1 MEKVSA
7 MKKVALFMTTK
18 RVARPM
24 KFAAFISI
32 IISMAVMIGA
42 CQGAIGPKGD
52 TVTGPTGPTGPT
64 GASGTTGLTGHTP
77 FVPQPATGMLPASAS
92 TRVEVNPT
100 ESGFPVAPAPIAL
113 GDIFSGGVP
122 PVTYKLIRSV
132 HSSTDVSY
140 ETPAAAVEDTDG
152 VFTAKVDGEN
162 LVVSVATAA
171 KEVAI
176 PVAQFGNEAPAFVV
190 EATDA
195 QKGKAL
201 RRIVVAP
208 NRAPTAD
215 SDEIPD
221 LRIGELGA
229 TTKKDGAYLMALA
242 NVWAASFDCT
252 MFNLCTLKLADYF
265 VDDGDEE
272 LTYSARVKVESD
284 RDHVVLMSVD
294 GGISIEG
301 AKPTADG
308 TPIMNRIE
316 DEGVTVTVKATDS
329 LGKSLEREFMVAV
342 DATPTGA
349 DLPSAA
355 VVIKEVFEGVVVAY
369 QASLFF
375 NDPDGP
381 AVATSALTY
390 ETNNELVVAKAGA
403 LEIDGEGNLVV
414 DVTGNAGSATVTV
427 TFTEPATASTDA
439 NRTTGVGQSVTRT
452 FTVTK

>member
-7 MKKVALFMTTK
+7 MKKIALFLTTK

-77 FVPQPATGMLPASAS
+77 FVPQPTTGLLPASAS

-100 ESGFPVAPAPIAL
+100 EGGFPVAPAPIAL

-122 PVTYKLIRSV
+122 PVTYKLIASV
-132 HSSTDVSY
+132 ESNTEVMYD
-140 ETPAAAVEDTDG
+140 TPGDAPADEDG
-152 VFTAKVDGEN
+152 IFTAKVDGDK
-162 LVVSVATAA
+162 LVVSIATAA
-171 KEVAI
+171 KEVVI
-176 PVAQFGNEAPAFVV
+176 PDVQYGDMAPAFVV

-208 NRAPTAD
+208 NRAPTPGD
-215 SDEIPD
+215 TVIPD

-229 TTKKDGAYLMALA
+229 TTKKDGAYLTALA
-242 NVWAASFDCT
+242 GVWAASFDCT

-265 VDDGDEE
+265 VDDGDGE

-284 RDHVVLMSVD
+284 RVHVVLMSVD

-329 LGKSLEREFMVAV
+329 LGKSLEKEFMVAV
-342 DATPTGA
+342 DAAPTGA

-355 VVIKEVFEGVVVAY
+355 IVIKEVFADVVVAY

-381 AVATSALTY
+381 PVATTALTY
-390 ETNNELVVAKAGA
+390 ETSNELVVAKEGA
-403 LEIDGEGNLVV
+403 LGIDTENLTV
-414 DVTGNAGSATVTV
+414 DVTGNPGSATVTV
-427 TFTEPATASTDA
+427 TFTEPATASTDP
-439 NRTTGVGQSVTRT
+439 NITGVGQSMTRT